1 MNRMND
7 RALIVARLR
16 PDSSKSIAELF
27 AESDSGELPGLLGV
41 RRRHLF
47 GYGDLYFHYVEF
59 EGDHRAALKAAAGRQ
74 DFADLS
80 TALRPLVDP
89 YNPDTWRSPAD
100 ALATEFYSWTPADG
114 PRR

>member
-16 PDSSKSIAELF
+16 PDSTQRIAELF
-27 AESDSGELPGLLGV
+27 EESDSGELPGLLGV

-47 GYGDLYFHYVEF
+47 SYRDLYFHYVEF
-59 EGDHRAALKAAAGRQ
+59 DGDHRAALKAAAGRQ

-80 TALRPLVDP
+80 TKLRPLVDP
-89 YNPDTWRSPAD
+89 YDPAAWQSPAD
-100 ALATEFYSWTPADG
+100 ALAAEFYSWSPRDG
-114 PRR
+114 AGR